1 MRPFCVPATVLNA
14 RGTSVR
20 STLIVRQRARRGPRP
35 RLHSSKAGEAGT
47 REVFP
52 PHLGGAST
60 APRLAVPGE
69 GRGVGGDSPAICVDL
84 SDKGRA
90 FVYLRHDLTV

>member
-14 RGTSVR
+14 RGMSVR
-20 STLIVRQRARRGPRP
+20 STLIVRQRAKRGPHP
-35 RLHSSKAGEAGT
+35 RLHSSKAGEAGVC
-47 REVFP
+47 EVFP

-60 APRLAVPGE
+60 ARLAVPGE

-84 SDKGRA
+84 SGKGSA